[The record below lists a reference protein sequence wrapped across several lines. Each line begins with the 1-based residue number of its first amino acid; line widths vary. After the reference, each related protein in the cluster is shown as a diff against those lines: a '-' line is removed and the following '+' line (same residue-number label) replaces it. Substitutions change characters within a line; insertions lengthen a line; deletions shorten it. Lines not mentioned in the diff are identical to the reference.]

1 MLNIQFP
8 DILPTL
14 VLATVLGVALW
25 HDIRS
30 RRIPNQLIV
39 LGALGGFLLH
49 LLLPPGSGLF
59 TTPVGSQGIVFS
71 VSGFAVGLLLLLP
84 FYALRTLGA
93 GDVKLMAAVG
103 AFIGPWGVAGACLLT
118 MLVGGALALV
128 VALWNRQLLQV
139 IVNIQQMFY
148 GLKLGGPGGTGTPL
162 DKPAVVTGKL
172 AYAIAIA
179 AGTAAQLWLAG
190 SPGWRLF
197 S

>member
-1 MLNIQFP
+1 MLTFP
-8 DILPTL
+8 FLDMFPAL
-14 VLATVLGVALW
+14 VLALVFGFALW
-25 HDIRS
+25 HDIRA

-59 TTPVGSQGIVFS
+59 TTPVGSLGIVFS
-71 VSGFAVGLLLLLP
+71 ISGFVLGLLLLLP
-84 FYALRTLGA
+84 FYAIRTLGA
-93 GDVKLMAAVG
+93 GDVKLMAVVG
-103 AFIGPWGVAGACLLT
+103 TFIGPWGVIGASLLT
-118 MLVGGALALV
+118 MLVGGVLALV
-128 VALWNRQLLQV
+128 VAAWNRQLLQV

-148 GLKLGGPGGTGTPL
+148 SLKLGGLGSTGAPL

-179 AGTAAQLWLAG
+179 GGTAAQLWLAG
-190 SPGWRLF
+190 SPSWRLF